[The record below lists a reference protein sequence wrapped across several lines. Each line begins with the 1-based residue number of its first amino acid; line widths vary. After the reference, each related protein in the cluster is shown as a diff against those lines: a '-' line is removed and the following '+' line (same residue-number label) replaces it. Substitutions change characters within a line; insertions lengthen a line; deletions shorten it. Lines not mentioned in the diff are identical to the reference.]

1 MLRLSAAVHKKEM
14 AFDEKLEHIFFCH
27 PYLGMFF
34 ACIVAP
40 IMVLVAVALGT
51 CIIAL
56 PMGLIFGW
64 L

>member
-14 AFDEKLEHIFFCH
+14 ECDKKLERIFFRH
-27 PYLGMFF
+27 PYFGMFLVG
-34 ACIVAP
+34 IVAP
-40 IMVLVAVALGT
+40 IMVLATVALGT
-51 CIIAL
+51 CIFAL

>member
-14 AFDEKLEHIFFCH
+14 AFDEKMEHFFLLH
-27 PYLGMFF
+27 PYFALFF
-34 ACIVAP
+34 AGIVAP
-40 IMVLVAVALGT
+40 IMVLAAVVLGT